1 MLRFV
6 VAIPE
11 ILTLFG
17 YSIEE
22 STILIRTVGL
32 THYELVSET
41 SNAYWLII
49 IYTIPVMIWWL
60 IEGLVVISYSFALI
74 SFLTVWLKTKFIWCL
89 WILKVALLI
98 AHTVF
103 RV

>member
-17 YSIEE
+17 YTIEE

-41 SNAYWLII
+41 SNAYWLI
-49 IYTIPVMIWWL
+49 
-60 IEGLVVISYSFALI
+60 EGLVVISYSFALV